1 MGTGKGKAAGNTFFD
16 VIIVGAG
23 PAGLSV
29 GSELA
34 AQLTVLVIDSKKA
47 VDDTSKSWFV
57 PNFALRRNPD
67 LASYV
72 YPGVKRFLTDTFGG
86 AKRAWEARLPGGYN
100 YIREHELLKFW
111 GRKISRRR
119 NGSRLMLKTFF
130 EDFQNVGDFVRVNT
144 TRGVFTCRLLI
155 DASGHH
161 SIVKMQC
168 GITHPDNYWW
178 SVFGAT
184 VRHPEGVAPMK
195 VGDYLLWGTYQDS
208 NADPETPLLKGRPV
222 FEYEV
227 LDENRSFAL
236 VLFLRKDKV
245 DLEFMKRQ
253 FYRIL
258 REEPRNAK
266 WHHVEIIEEKNGWYP
281 SPGVSQGFARDRVA
295 FIGDAGNW
303 STPCGWGMGF
313 ILTNYKKYAA
323 NIVKAVRKDQLDQ
336 ETLEGF
342 VQMRTNEE
350 FEILLDQVAAHFLSV
365 APTDLID
372 QFIYVWDEA
381 EFLNCEK
388 LFTLT
393 INQRE
398 VLHVV
403 KILLKRVDIPRLV
416 DAFPKDEIPIVL
428 HAAWEFVEDAIKDGL
443 HETVSEIVE
452 KTEDLI
458 EKLTGLDLFPDHPH
472 DALHETE
479 LDNGFDFL
487 DDRNLLG
494 EEDDDE

>member
-1 MGTGKGKAAGNTFFD
+1 

-34 AQLTVLVIDSKKA
+34 SKLRVLVLDSKKA
-47 VDDTSKSWFV
+47 MDDTTKSWFV
-57 PNFALRRNPD
+57 PNIALERNPD
-67 LASYV
+67 IEPYV

-86 AKRAWEARLPGGYN
+86 ARRAWEARLPGGYN
-100 YIREHELLKFW
+100 YIREHELLRYW
-111 GRKISRRR
+111 GRKITRRR
-119 NGSRLMLKTFF
+119 NGSRLLLKTFF
-130 EDFQNVGDFVRVNT
+130 EDFENVGDFVRVNT
-144 TRGVFTCRLLI
+144 TAGIFTCRLLI

-161 SIVKMQC
+161 SAVKMQC

-184 VRHPEGVAPMK
+184 VKHPDGAAPMK

-208 NADPETPLLKGRPV
+208 NADPETPLIKGRPV

-227 LDENRSFAL
+227 LDEDTSFAL

-245 DLEFMKRQ
+245 DLDPMKRQ
-253 FYRIL
+253 FYHVL
-258 REEPRNAK
+258 REEPRNRK
-266 WHHVEIIEEKNGWYP
+266 WHRVDVQEEKYGWYP
-281 SPGVSQGFARDRVA
+281 SPGVSQGFASDRVA

-303 STPCGWGMGF
+303 STPCGWGMAF

-323 NIVKAVRKDQLDQ
+323 NIIKAVEKDRLD
-336 ETLEGF
+336 EKTLESF

-393 INQRE
+393 IKQRE
-398 VLHVV
+398 VMHVLR
-403 KILLKRVDIPRLV
+403 ILVKRVNIPRLV
-416 DAFPKDEIPIVL
+416 AAFPKEDVPLIL
-428 HAAWEFVEDAIKDGL
+428 HTAWEFIEDALEDGV
-443 HETVSEIVE
+443 HETLHAVVDA
-452 KTEDLI
+452 TEEFI
-458 EKLTGLDLFPDHPH
+458 EKLTGIDIFPDHVHH
-472 DALHETE
+472 DEPLDEE

-494 EEDDDE
+494 EEEDEG